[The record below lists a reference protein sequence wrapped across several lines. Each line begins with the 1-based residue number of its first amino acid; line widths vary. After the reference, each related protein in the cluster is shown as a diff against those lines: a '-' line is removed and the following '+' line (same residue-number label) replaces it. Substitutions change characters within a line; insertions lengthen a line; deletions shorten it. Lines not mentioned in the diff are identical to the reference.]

1 MAGFGGGKAVASG
14 FRLIRREPL
23 AILAWAGVYLVLGLL
38 PQVGLWPKMAELA
51 RASAGA
57 PDSRVVAE
65 VNAAVMAYQPVI
77 WLFSILTYTL
87 LYGAIFRAILQPDD
101 RRYFYLRL
109 GKGELWM
116 LLSSAA
122 LVILAGVAILVVAI
136 PVGVL
141 GAMGGQGAGARGL
154 TLLLG
159 LAVFLL
165 FFWLA
170 MRFALTGP
178 MAFAERR
185 FVLFDSWRLT
195 KGHGLKM
202 MGVAFALFCI
212 VVAVELVVGLA
223 AFLAFY
229 PTISGGE
236 AAWAKMLGDP
246 ATLVARWAPW
256 IVAIC
261 VLGSVLV
268 AAFYAVLAAPW
279 ASIYR
284 DLSGGEAVAES

>member
-23 AILAWAGVYLVLGLL
+23 AVVAWAGVYLVLGLL
-38 PQVGLWPKMAELA
+38 PQVGLWPKMAAMMQAAGEEADPRLLAELN
-51 RASAGA
+51 ASMA
-57 PDSRVVAE
+57 
-65 VNAAVMAYQPVI
+65 AYQPVI
-77 WLFSILTYTL
+77 WVCSILAYTL

-101 RRYFYLRL
+101 RRYVYLRL
-109 GKGELWM
+109 GKAELWM

-122 LVILAGVAILVVAI
+122 LVILAVIAIIVVAI
-136 PVGVL
+136 PVGIL
-141 GAMGGQGAGARGL
+141 GSMGGQGAGATGL
-154 TLLLG
+154 TFLLG
-159 LAVFLL
+159 FAVFLL

-212 VVAVELVVGLA
+212 VMAVELVVGVA
-223 AFLAFY
+223 AFFAFY

-236 AAWAKMLGDP
+236 AALARMLGDP
-246 ATLVARWAPW
+246 ATLLTRWAPW
-256 IVAIC
+256 ILAACLV
-261 VLGSVLV
+261 GSLVV
-268 AAFYAVLAAPW
+268 AAFYAVLAAPF

-284 DLSGGEAVAES
+284 DLTGGETVAET